1 MQGQEG
7 FYTASDGQ
15 GLYYQSWRPDKPKA
29 VLLVVHGF
37 GEHSGRYVN
46 LVNHLVP
53 QGYALYIPD
62 LRGHGRSP
70 GQRGHIDS
78 WRDYWLDLT
87 FFRNF
92 VEIFEPTLPMFLYG
106 HSLGSL
112 IVLDY
117 LEKQPLGL
125 RGAIVSGVLL
135 EPGETAKPL
144 LVAIARLLSQYWPT
158 FSLKLG
164 LDTKALSRDSDVV
177 QAYRSDPLVHGRAS
191 ARWGTEVLQTIESVK
206 ANVKD
211 IRDPLL
217 ILHGGADAINKVEG
231 ARWLFREIPFTDKE
245 LRIYPEGFHEPHND
259 LDKTQVL
266 QDVVEWL
273 ERHI

>member
-7 FYTASDGQ
+7 IYTGSDGQ
-15 GLYYQSWRPDKPKA
+15 GLFYRRWRPDKPKA
-29 VLLVVHGF
+29 ILVVVHGF
-37 GEHSGRYVN
+37 GEHSGRYAN

-53 QGYALYIPD
+53 QGYTLYISD

-78 WRDYWLDLT
+78 WRDYWLDLAL
-87 FFRNF
+87 FRHSIEM
-92 VEIFEPTLPMFLYG
+92 VEPRLPMFLYG
-106 HSLGSL
+106 HSMGSL

-117 LEKQPLGL
+117 LSHQTPGL

-135 EPGETAKPL
+135 EPGQPASPL
-144 LVAIARLLSQYWPT
+144 LVWFARLLSHYWPAAP
-158 FSLKLG
+158 LRLN
-164 LDTKALSRDSDVV
+164 LNVNALSRDPEVV
-177 QAYRSDPLVHGRAS
+177 RAYRSDPLVHNRVS

-206 ANVKD
+206 AHVKD

-217 ILHGGADAINKVEG
+217 ILHGEADNINKVEG

-245 LRIYPEGFHEPHND
+245 LHIYPGGYHEPHND
-259 LDKTQVL
+259 LDKAQVL
-266 QDVVEWL
+266 QDIAEWL
-273 ERHI
+273 ERHL